1 MRRSKS
7 RESFRRRSRC
17 SLLTACSI
25 VWGKRSRR
33 RKLSAVSCQFS
44 VLSSQFS
51 VLSSQFSVL
60 SSQFSV
66 LSSQFSV
73 LSSQFSV
80 ISSQFSVLSSQFSSA
95 PLLEAQSAK
104 ILKAVLRS
112 SHWGLMATR
121 LGRQTGGDV
130 PPWLLHMLGL
140 LASLMLT

>member
-7 RESFRRRSRC
+7 RGGFRLRSRC

-33 RKLSAVSCQFS
+33 RKLSAVSSQFS

-80 ISSQFSVLSSQFSSA
+80 LSSQFSSA

-104 ILKAVLRS
+104 ILKAVLIS
-112 SHWGLMATR
+112 SHCGLMATR
-121 LGRQTGGDV
+121 LGRQTGVFV

>member
-80 ISSQFSVLSSQFSSA
+80 LSSLLHHFLKHSRPKSSRQFSDHL
-95 PLLEAQSAK
+95 
-104 ILKAVLRS
+104 
-112 SHWGLMATR
+112 
-121 LGRQTGGDV
+121 TG
-130 PPWLLHMLGL
+130 
-140 LASLMLT
+140 A